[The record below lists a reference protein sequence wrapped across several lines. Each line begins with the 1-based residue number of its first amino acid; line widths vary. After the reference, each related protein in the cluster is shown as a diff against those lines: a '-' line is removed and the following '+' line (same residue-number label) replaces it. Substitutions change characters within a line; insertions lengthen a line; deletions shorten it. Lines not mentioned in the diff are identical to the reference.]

1 MPSLIL
7 VGFEWFKFCY
17 SQNVHLS
24 VLRVLELC
32 WLNQIWAQ
40 QKEINLNSVQQGSW
54 EFFLPP
60 NSPCQLIKTLR
71 LCWYLGQEHCR
82 RVPNAPAGMG
92 SDTLCHE
99 ESLPLIPPSRSLFVL
114 CCFLASHSEMCLCGG
129 ERDTC
134 WSGTQTENRLALI
147 TCINSSEQQRC
158 LLNDRAHKRQSP

>member
-1 MPSLIL
+1 MLLHSI
-7 VGFEWFKFCY
+7 
-17 SQNVHLS
+17 SQTQICHHWYWLALS
-24 VLRVLELC
+24 GSNSATPKMYTFQFSVCWSLC

-40 QKEINLNSVQQGSW
+40 QKEINLNSVQQGLW

-99 ESLPLIPPSRSLFVL
+99 ESLPLIPLSRSLCHVL
-114 CCFLASHSEMCLCGG
+114 FLSFAASWPHTVKCVCVAE
-129 ERDTC
+129 
-134 WSGTQTENRLALI
+134 SGTPAGVAPK
-147 TCINSSEQQRC
+147 QRTGW
-158 LLNDRAHKRQSP
+158 L